1 MSLLKQP
8 PERNPEH
15 VEILRSAHARADG
28 STFTTSCSFIVSSDG
43 ARLLA
48 GRHVTHK
55 AFGALARN
63 AEAHTAASNVNNTSR
78 AYRRAA

>member
-1 MSLLKQP
+1 MSLAKDLPK
-8 PERNPEH
+8 RNPEH
-15 VEILRSAHARADG
+15 VEILRSAHGRADH
-28 STFTTSCSFIVSSDG
+28 TFITVASFIVSSDG

-48 GRHVTHK
+48 GRHITHK

-63 AEAHTAASNVNNTSR
+63 AEAHAAASNVNNTSR